1 MASSWFDSGGLVDSI
16 NEMFKRGAALSGTAN
31 KFKQKHG
38 NNGHGGG
45 GKPPYKFGGFA
56 VDAKDAHG
64 NKLVPTNREAK
75 WLIDTGTRHFDA
87 ASLQAIE
94 DAIRDSLTQPPGQ
107 EKQITFMPG
116 QILNPGEQAR
126 VNVQT
131 TGTGD
136 YIIVI
141 DCAP

>member
-1 MASSWFDSGGLVDSI
+1 
-16 NEMFKRGAALSGTAN
+16 MFKRGNALTDTAN

-56 VDAKDAHG
+56 VDVQDVHG
-64 NKLVPTNREAK
+64 NRPVPDARQAK

-87 ASLQAIE
+87 ASVQAIE
-94 DAIRDSLTQPPGQ
+94 DAVRDSLAQPPGQ
-107 EKQITFMPG
+107 EKQITFVPG
-116 QILNPGEQAR
+116 QMLQPGAKAR
-126 VNVQT
+126 VNVQQAAN
-131 TGTGD
+131 GD
-136 YIIVI
+136 YFITI